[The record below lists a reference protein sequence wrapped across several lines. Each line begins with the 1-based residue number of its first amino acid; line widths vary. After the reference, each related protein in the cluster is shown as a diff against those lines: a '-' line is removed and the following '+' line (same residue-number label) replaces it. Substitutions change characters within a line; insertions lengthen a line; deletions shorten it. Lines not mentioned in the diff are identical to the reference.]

1 MKIVNLNPDFDPA
14 GVGWTLTSLINR
26 YTEHECIHM
35 VTNVHYY
42 RYTTHI
48 NLRTSRVPPVDLAEI
63 FDEADVIHINQA
75 MPIIHFKKLNFSHV
89 IKRNMK
95 KVIFEFHGAPEL
107 DLSSHP
113 CVKGYYEGRV
123 PIISVHPYYRKFI
136 PDAIVPEINT
146 PVDTE
151 EWKPVWRD
159 KKPPYLIG
167 KSSSSKEMKNRPEFE
182 ELGMM
187 EGVETYEIHQL
198 AHSDCL
204 KVKRDTLDMGHD
216 SYDLRY
222 INISTFENACFGV
235 PTFSSGKT
243 EMELYKNRDPSGGV
257 PFENVENNDQAAKI
271 IRAWIKDPDLLNERS
286 REIRDWMVIYWN
298 GRACARLWVEL
309 YEENLK

>member
-26 YTEHECIHM
+26 YTEHECIHI

-48 NLRTSRVPPVDLAEI
+48 HLRTSRVPYVELAKI
-63 FDEADVIHINQA
+63 LDEADVIHINQTY
-75 MPIIHFKKLNFSHV
+75 PSFSLRRMDFTHV
-89 IKRNMK
+89 IKRNLNK
-95 KVIFEFHGAPEL
+95 TIFEFHGAPEL
-107 DLSSHP
+107 DLSNHP
-113 CVKGYYEGRV
+113 CVKDFYEGKV
-123 PIISVHPYYRKFI
+123 PIISVHPYYKKFI

-151 EWKPVWRD
+151 EWTPSWRE

-182 ELGMM
+182 ELGTMK
-187 EGVETYEIHQL
+187 GARTYEIHRL
-198 AHSDCL
+198 THKDCL
-204 KVKRDTLDMGHD
+204 KAKRDVIDIGHD
-216 SYDLRY
+216 SYDLGY
-222 INISTFENACFGV
+222 VNISAFENACFGV

-243 EMELYKNRDPSGGV
+243 EMELYENRDSSGGL
-257 PFENVENNDQAAKI
+257 PFENVENNEQAAALIK
-271 IRAWIKDPDLLNERS
+271 AWIKDPDLLNERS
-286 REIRDWMVIYWN
+286 REIRAWMEKFWS
-298 GRACARLWVEL
+298 GRDCARIWIEV